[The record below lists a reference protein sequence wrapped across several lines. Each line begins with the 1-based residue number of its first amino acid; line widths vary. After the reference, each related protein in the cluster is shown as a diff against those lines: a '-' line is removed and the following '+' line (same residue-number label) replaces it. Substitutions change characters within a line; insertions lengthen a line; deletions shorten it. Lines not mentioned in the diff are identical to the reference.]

1 MKKIIKNL
9 KLSFIFIFS
18 LFLFFNV
25 NTITAQTVNAVNVTK
40 NIESIKITD
49 KEKKKDPLLTIQ
61 YLGLATFCTGAV
73 MTYFNGKHYDE
84 YGYDHETLKY
94 GKSLIGIGIATTVV
108 TYTMRINKARKE
120 ELKKYNL

>member
-18 LFLFFNV
+18 LSLFFNV
-25 NTITAQTVNAVNVTK
+25 NTITAQTVNVVK
-40 NIESIKITD
+40 NIESVKITG
-49 KEKKKDPLLTIQ
+49 KEKKKGPLLTIQ

-94 GKSLIGIGIATTVV
+94 GKSLIGIGIATTVI
-108 TYTMRINKARKE
+108 TYTIRINKARKE